1 MRIDD
6 GGYSTYTPPVHTD
19 PSPSDTT
26 QHGNGPHIQT
36 VAAPARANP
45 PPATPAQ
52 KVDLAVAKYKAAVAS
67 GDQDA
72 IKQARQDVNTAVK
85 DEIGPQVDTANR
97 GVPAQFR
104 TLTDKQIDSYG
115 NVILRRND
123 GDATTQGVLKDA
135 IKDYQI
141 QRKADDLIPQFYGD
155 FTPKEKLDSL
165 KLSLQGQTP
174 QVVARAMQNPAV
186 QRMLQDAASWIAEP
200 YKGLSGNEL
209 KWNQQAALEAS
220 QRLADI
226 AADLPPD
233 QVAQLVKQS
242 MPTIKNIAGVDA
254 NYSGSTAFT
263 NLSKVVGS
271 LGDTPQAEEL
281 TKQIAQDYRGQFNT
295 WEGRFDDTHTGII
308 KAAVGAGASPKLAL
322 ELAAQLK
329 ADGKTEEAGVVLRS
343 VERGVEDLQS
353 NIKKDV
359 QEYNELTKDLNWV
372 VANSKDK
379 LTPAQLQKAID
390 AYIAKQDPS
399 WQGKLKEVEEHM
411 TTDVESLKEDIGQL
425 EGLPEDLKELAPD
438 AFEEL
443 KSNVGHDETVEN
455 AIKFATNRDPSIF
468 EGESGDKFMTF
479 LIEEGHHGKDFVESL
494 GKSYVAGHVLPAVK
508 DFNALH
514 PDSVAKAYKALDDL
528 RSKGSLLGLP
538 QNEVNANID
547 KLKELVTTLNT
558 TKSTEEALAAFDELH
573 GDAARELKELKGMT
587 LSQGPAGLAFR
598 VIGLGIA
605 GAAARNATSE
615 AFEDPNYQTLLGSL
629 ATNVGLANDSIG
641 FGKSINM
648 LDSEGALARWTER
661 GGENP
666 KWWEGGGEKLF
677 GALTIAYFAAGAVQD
692 YKGGDTP
699 AAVFDVAGAGGAALA
714 TFGETIGLGSWA
726 GPVGWGVAI
735 VATGLVE
742 AAKYGHETKEHT
754 ELAENFLK
762 GAGIEE
768 DAAKSLSGDALRE
781 ATTLQQQLHLSPE
794 QLQELAV
801 KHPEVLTGN
810 RGATQ
815 SVADVASANGIKGED
830 VLPFLDAVAKD
841 DPNYVQTFAANG
853 ENKDTASPLSHAANL
868 FNLVQRMP
876 NAAAFVKA
884 HSPQLVGP
892 DADARR
898 QADVAYESS
907 DRSPEQVAGLLSKN
921 HNAAYQA
928 EMINVMKQN
937 NTLDAFVREVGTND
951 HYNGWPEAAKAAIQS
966 AANAGIITQAQAH
979 DYLAQVA

>member
-19 PSPSDTT
+19 PLPSDTT
-26 QHGNGPHIQT
+26 QHGNGPQTQT

-52 KVDLAVAKYKAAVAS
+52 RVDLAVAKYKAAVAS

-72 IKQARQDVNTAVK
+72 IKQARQDVYTAVK

-115 NVILRRND
+115 NVILRRNA
-123 GDATTQGVLKDA
+123 GDPSTQGVLKDA
-135 IKDYQI
+135 VNDYQI

-165 KLSLQGQTP
+165 KLSLQGQSP
-174 QVVARAMQNPAV
+174 EVVARAMQNPAV
-186 QRMLQDAASWIAEP
+186 QRMLQDALSWIAEP
-200 YKGLSGNEL
+200 YKGLSGNEV

-226 AADLPPD
+226 TSSLPPE
-233 QVAQLVKQS
+233 QAAQIVKQS
-242 MPTIKNIAGVDA
+242 LPTIQKIAGVDA
-254 NYSGSTAFT
+254 NYSGSPAFT

-281 TKQIAQDYRGQFNT
+281 TKQIAQDYRDQFNT
-295 WEGRFDDTHTGII
+295 WEGRFDDTHDGII
-308 KAAVGAGASPKLAL
+308 KAAVASGASPKLAL
-322 ELAAQLK
+322 ALAEQLK

-343 VERGVEDLQS
+343 IERGVEQLQS
-353 NIKKDV
+353 NIKQDV

-399 WQGKLKEVEEHM
+399 WQAKLREAEEHM
-411 TTDVESLKEDIGQL
+411 TADVESLKEDIGQL
-425 EGLPEDLKELAPD
+425 EGLPEDLQQLAPD

-443 KSNVGHDETVEN
+443 KNNVGHDETVEN
-455 AIKFATNRDPSIF
+455 AIKFATSHDPSIF

-514 PDSVAKAYKALDDL
+514 PDSVAKAYEALDDL
-528 RSKGSLLGLP
+528 RDKGALLGLP
-538 QNEVNANID
+538 QSEVNADID
-547 KLKELVTTLNT
+547 KLKELVTTLNS
-558 TKSTEEALAAFDELH
+558 TKSNEEALASLEELH

-587 LSQGPAGLAFR
+587 LSAGPAGLAFR

-605 GAAARNATSE
+605 GAAARNASSE
-615 AFEDPNYQTLLGSL
+615 VFEDPNYQTLLGSL
-629 ATNVGLANDSIG
+629 ATNVGLANDSIN
-641 FGKSINM
+641 FGKSIKM
-648 LDSEGALARWTER
+648 LDSEGALA
-661 GGENP
+661 
-666 KWWEGGGEKLF
+666 KWAEGGGDKLF
-677 GALTIAYFAAGAVQD
+677 GTLMIGYFAAGAYQD
-692 YKGGDTP
+692 FKAGDTP

-714 TFGETIGLGSWA
+714 TWGEAMGLGSWA

-735 VATGLVE
+735 VATALVE
-742 AAKYGHETKEHT
+742 AAKYGFEKKEHT
-754 ELAENFLK
+754 ELAEGFLK
-762 GAGIEE
+762 GADIEE
-768 DAAKSLSGDALRE
+768 GAAKLLSGDALQD
-781 ATTLQQQLHLSPE
+781 ATTLQQQLHLSPQE
-794 QLQELAV
+794 LQELAV
-801 KHPEVLTGN
+801 KHPEVFTGN
-810 RGATQ
+810 PGVTQ
-815 SVADVASANGIKGED
+815 SVADVASANGIEGAN

-841 DPNYVQTFAANG
+841 NPDYVQVFEANG
-853 ENKDTASPLSHAANL
+853 ENNDPGQPLSHAASL
-868 FNLVQRMP
+868 FNLVQGMP
-876 NAAAFVKA
+876 DAAAFVKE

-907 DRSPEQVAGLLSKN
+907 DRSPEQVAGLLSRN

-928 EMINVMKQN
+928 QIINVMKQN
-937 NTLDAFVREVGTND
+937 NTLDTFVREMGSND

-966 AANAGIITQAQAH
+966 AANAGVLTQGQAQ
-979 DYLAQVA
+979 DYLARVG

>member
-19 PSPSDTT
+19 PPPSDTT
-26 QHGNGPHIQT
+26 QQGSGPHTQT
-36 VAAPARANP
+36 VAAPAPANP

-52 KVDLAVAKYKAAVAS
+52 RVDLAVAKYKAAVAS

-72 IKQARQDVNTAVK
+72 IKQTRQDVYTAVK

-115 NVILRRND
+115 NVILRRNA
-123 GDATTQGVLKDA
+123 GDVPTQGVLKDA
-135 IKDYQI
+135 INDYQI

-155 FTPKEKLDSL
+155 FTPKEKLDSV
-165 KLSLQGQTP
+165 KLSLQGQSP
-174 QVVARAMQNPAV
+174 EVVARAMQNPAV

-200 YKGLSGNEL
+200 YKGLSGNEV
-209 KWNQQAALEAS
+209 KWNQDVAREAS

-226 AADLPPD
+226 TADLPPEQAA
-233 QVAQLVKQS
+233 QVVKQS

-271 LGDTPQAEEL
+271 LGDTPEAEDL
-281 TKQIAQDYRGQFNT
+281 TKQIAQDYREQFNT
-295 WEGRFDDTHTGII
+295 WEGRFDDTHSGSI
-308 KAAVGAGASPKLAL
+308 KAAVGAGANPKLAL
-322 ELAAQLK
+322 ALAEQLK

-343 VERGVEDLQS
+343 IERGVEDLQS

-359 QEYNELTKDLNWV
+359 QEYRELTKDLNWV
-372 VANSKDK
+372 VANSQDK

-399 WQGKLKEVEEHM
+399 WQSKLKEVEERM

-425 EGLPEDLKELAPD
+425 EGLPDDLKQLAPD
-438 AFEEL
+438 AFEQL
-443 KSNVGHDETVEN
+443 KNNVGHDETVEN
-455 AIKFATNRDPSIF
+455 AIKFAVNRNPSIF

-479 LIEEGHHGKDFVESL
+479 LIEEGHHGKDFLENL

-528 RSKGSLLGLP
+528 RDKGQLLGLP
-538 QNEVNANID
+538 QSEVNENID
-547 KLKELVTTLNT
+547 KLKELVTTLNS
-558 TKSTEEALAAFDELH
+558 TKSNEEALASLKDVH
-573 GDAARELKELKGMT
+573 GKAARNLEELKGMT
-587 LSQGPAGLAFR
+587 LTAGPAGLAFR
-598 VIGLGIA
+598 VIALGIS
-605 GAAARNATSE
+605 GAAARNATGE
-615 AFEDPNYQTLLGSL
+615 AFEDPNYQTLLGGL
-629 ATNVGLANDSIG
+629 AANVGLANDAIG

-648 LDSEGALARWTER
+648 LDSQGALAKWVER

-677 GALTIAYFAAGAVQD
+677 GALTIGYFAAGAYQD
-692 YKGGDTP
+692 FKGGDTP
-699 AAVFDVAGAGGAALA
+699 AAVFDVGGAGGAALA
-714 TFGETIGLGSWA
+714 TFGEAMGLGSWA
-726 GPVGWGVAI
+726 GPVGWGIAAVAG
-735 VATGLVE
+735 VFVE
-742 AAKYGHETKEHT
+742 AAKYGHETGEHT

-762 GAGIEE
+762 GADIEE
-768 DAAKSLSGDALRE
+768 GVAKSLSGDALRE

-794 QLQELAV
+794 ELQELAA

-810 RGATQ
+810 PAVTQ
-815 SVADVASANGIKGED
+815 GVADVASSNGIHGKD

-841 DPNYVQTFAANG
+841 DPNYAQTFAANG
-853 ENKDTASPLSHAANL
+853 ENKDTAAPRSHAATL
-868 FNLVQRMP
+868 FDMVQRMP
-876 NAAAFVKA
+876 NAAAFVKE
-884 HSPQLVGP
+884 HSPQLIGP
-892 DADARR
+892 DANARR
-898 QADVAYESS
+898 QADVDYESS
-907 DRSPEQVAGLLSKN
+907 DRSPEQVVGLLSRN
-921 HNAAYQA
+921 HDAAYQA
-928 EMINVMKQN
+928 EVINILQQN
-937 NTLDAFVREVGTND
+937 NTLDTFVSEIGSND
-951 HYNGWPEAAKAAIQS
+951 HYNGWPAAAKAAIQS
-966 AANAGIITQAQAH
+966 AANAGVLTPGQSQDYQARIG
-979 DYLAQVA
+979 